1 MMTDPIADMLTRMR
15 NALMRRKESVD
26 VPASRMKES
35 IAEVLKR
42 EGFIR
47 DFKRM
52 DIGPVGE
59 LRIYLK
65 YGPDME
71 SVIRE
76 LKRQSKPSRREYSR
90 KRQLKPVLGGLG
102 ISILS
107 TSRGVL
113 SDREARKEGVGGEV
127 LLIVH

>member
-1 MMTDPIADMLTRMR
+1 
-15 NALMRRKESVD
+15 MRRKESVD

-127 LLIVH
+127 LLTVH